1 MKDNFNLKKF
11 LTENKTIENSNP
23 YLKENQ
29 YEKDAEADDAE
40 HIDAL
45 EKDMA
50 DDKKSSLRKKV
61 REMIINELTNIEP
74 DPEDLGGYNPE
85 YTDDIPL
92 PKLPSDEDDT
102 FGSDFTITAEGE
114 ESLDEAPEEEEE
126 ESWIDPAGGVH
137 YDDEDDPAAMYV
149 EESLDEAKEEEE
161 EEVEAEEETPEEE
174 ETEEVDVETEEE
186 PETGGGIEDLA
197 ADMDGN
203 EGDLMDHLISALK
216 VSKGMDNEKLTTQI
230 GNTLKFFVG
239 EYIGGEE

>member
-61 REMIINELTNIEP
+61 REMIINELTNVEP

-102 FGSDFTITAEGE
+102 FGSDFTITAEG
-114 ESLDEAPEEEEE
+114 
-126 ESWIDPAGGVH
+126 
-137 YDDEDDPAAMYV
+137 

-216 VSKGMDNEKLTTQI
+216 VSKGMNNEKLTTQI

>member
-1 MKDNFNLKKF
+1 MKDNFDLKKF
-11 LTENKTIENSNP
+11 LVENKTIENSNP
-23 YLKENQ
+23 FLKEEESRKERANVDK
-29 YEKDAEADDAE
+29 YEYEEGKKAG
-40 HIDAL
+40 
-45 EKDMA
+45 EKE
-50 DDKKSSLRKKV
+50 KSLQERI
-61 REMIINELTNIEP
+61 REMIINELTNVEP

-114 ESLDEAPEEEEE
+114 ESLDEAPEEEDEE